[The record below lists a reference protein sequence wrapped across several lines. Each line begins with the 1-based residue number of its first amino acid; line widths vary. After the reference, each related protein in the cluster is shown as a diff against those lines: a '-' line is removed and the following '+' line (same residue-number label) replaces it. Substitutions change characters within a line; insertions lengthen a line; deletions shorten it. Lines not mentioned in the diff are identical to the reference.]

1 MNKAYSF
8 TKRMIYMNEL
18 NLLTFQQI
26 TFKTASLFMNK
37 AYSFAYSFANK
48 AYKANKAYSY
58 FSSIF

>member
-1 MNKAYSF
+1 
-8 TKRMIYMNEL
+8 MNEL